1 MSCMLFE
8 SKGFSWL
15 KKIIPSK
22 IKSTEEYILLFSTSN
37 CMVTVEITS
46 KILKS
51 PSVKKFCLKINP
63 VGSCYCIVMTTNNCM
78 RVLSSCGVKSW
89 VSWSVPSEN
98 EQKNKLRGSWGESC
112 IFSGSFFCL
121 FCLLLG
127 WGLLFSCI

>member
-1 MSCMLFE
+1 MLFE

-37 CMVTVEITS
+37 YMVTVEITS

-78 RVLSSCGVKSW
+78 RVLSSCGVKS
-89 VSWSVPSEN
+89 
-98 EQKNKLRGSWGESC
+98 
-112 IFSGSFFCL
+112 
-121 FCLLLG
+121 
-127 WGLLFSCI
+127 